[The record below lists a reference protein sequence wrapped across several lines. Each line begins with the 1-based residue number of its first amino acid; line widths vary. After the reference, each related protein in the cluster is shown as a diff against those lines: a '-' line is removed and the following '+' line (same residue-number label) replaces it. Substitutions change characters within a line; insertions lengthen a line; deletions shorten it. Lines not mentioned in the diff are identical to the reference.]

1 MERIWRWNTEVKK
14 LKWKFIPARICSQK
28 LPWGLNCRVHLQ
40 CRRRGFDPWVRKI
53 LWRRKWQPTPVFL
66 PGKSHGQRSLAGYSS
81 WDHKRVRHDLVT
93 KKNLTTNNAL
103 RGKDRQTGQ
112 QGCPGFLWQAGYV
125 AVAQSCLK
133 LFETSWTVAY
143 QAPLSSTIS
152 WLWRAYKWRGRI
164 FTGEGGVWGLYSLIF
179 TPAPSSQ
186 GKEGFLSLF
195 SLVQS
200 DMA

>member
-93 KKNLTTNNAL
+93 KKKPNNKQRSQRERQA
-103 RGKDRQTGQ
+103 DRS
-112 QGCPGFLWQAGYV
+112 AGLPWV
-125 AVAQSCLK
+125 SLASWLCCCCSV
-133 LFETSWTVAY
+133 LFETLWDLLDCSI
-143 QAPLSSTIS
+143 PGSSVLHYLLVMKGIQMKRQNIH
-152 WLWRAYKWRGRI
+152 WGRRSLGVI
-164 FTGEGGVWGLYSLIF
+164 FLDFHPSSIFPREGGIF
-179 TPAPSSQ
+179 V
-186 GKEGFLSLF
+186 
-195 SLVQS
+195 LV
-200 DMA
+200 